1 MKQLILIVSLALSIN
16 AYAQDDKTVTL
27 VASGQGKTQDE
38 AKQNALRSAIEQ
50 AFGAFIS
57 SKTEILND
65 ELIKDEIVSVANGN
79 IQKYEIISEVQ
90 IPNGDYATSLKATVS
105 VSKLTSFAESK
116 GVVVEFA
123 GNILAANVKQ
133 QMLNEENEII
143 SVNNIVNICKDIL
156 DKSFDYQIVR
166 GEPKQLKNNNEK
178 WSVPININVTLNKN
192 IELFTQYLYKSIKE
206 IAMSENEI
214 EQYNNLGKKTYQIA
228 FGADETAGRYIAPH
242 RYDVTPYKKSEQY
255 QTINLLKSAY
265 VTGKDVRFIVGV
277 GVIWTVGDITYN
289 STDILDIEKFIKKH
303 NKLQNQRPSSDRDYI
318 IQFWDETEESPLLHF
333 RTLSSVVAFIDL
345 INYLKHSILN
355 FQITN
360 GIDIITP
367 EKLVAD
373 NALET
378 RNKEKKGYDL
388 KIIKDNLTPIF
399 NTQCRDNGNGPHSQ
413 FFTCNPY
420 NKSLYDLKYVQNLSL
435 YKKTN
440 QYDNKYIHVG
450 HDIDKYFKDVVDEK
464 FSFLYRPEF
473 YFSIKEIHAVISYYD
488 FLNYSNVQMTFTF
501 NDILSLSEIEKV
513 KEYKISTIPK

>member
-1 MKQLILIVSLALSIN
+1 MKQLLLFVFIVLNLIAHSQEN
-16 AYAQDDKTVTL
+16 KTVTL
-27 VASGQGKTQDE
+27 VVSGQGKTQDE

-133 QMLNEENEII
+133 QMLNEQNEII
-143 SVNNIVNICKDIL
+143 SINNIVNICKDIL

-166 GEPKQLKNNNEK
+166 GEPKQLENNNEK
-178 WSVPININVTLNKN
+178 WSVPINVNVTLNKN
-192 IELFTQYLYKSIKE
+192 IELFSQYLYKSIKE

-214 EQYNNLGKKTYQIA
+214 EQYNNLGKETYLIA
-228 FGADETAGRYIAPH
+228 FGGNETAGRYIAPY
-242 RYDVTPYKKSEQY
+242 RYDSEPYKKSRQY

-265 VTGKDVRFIVGV
+265 GTGKDVRFIVGKNV
-277 GVIWTVGDITYN
+277 LWSAGDIIGN
-289 STDILDIEKFIKKH
+289 STDILEIEKLIKKH
-303 NKLQNQRPSSDRDYI
+303 NEKSPLDSDYI
-318 IQFWDETEESPLLHF
+318 IHFWDETEESPLLHF

-345 INYLKHSILN
+345 INYLKHPILN

-378 RNKEKKGYDL
+378 RNKEKKGYKL
-388 KIIKDNLTPIF
+388 KIINDNLTPIF
-399 NTQCRDNGNGPHSQ
+399 NTRCNWDNENGPHSQ
-413 FFTCNPY
+413 FGSYSNPHA
-420 NKSLYDLKYVQNLSL
+420 NSCRIEELKYVQNLSL

-440 QYDNKYIHVG
+440 QYDNKYNHVG
-450 HDIDKYFKDVVDEK
+450 YKINKYFKDVVDEK

-473 YFSIKEIHAVISYYD
+473 YFSKKEIHAVISYYD